1 MHWLTHACRALAAT
15 LLAGACGAALAQEAA
30 SRQTAVIGA
39 DEWAPV
45 DSATLDGARG
55 GFEAPGGLNIS
66 LGIERVVSVN
76 GEVLS
81 RTNVSIPDVASMN
94 ADQLLQARDALGTA
108 RLIQIGG
115 SNYAPNDIALGSGAT
130 LVQNSLDHQ
139 AILAQTT
146 ISSTVNS
153 MALIKDINFHG
164 TIRDAIVRSAGSL

>member
-1 MHWLTHACRALAAT
+1 MYSFDYACRAIAAI
-15 LLAGACGAALAQEAA
+15 LLAGAFSAAGAQE
-30 SRQTAVIGA
+30 QTAIVGT

-45 DSATLDGARG
+45 DTAILDGARG
-55 GFEAPGGLNIS
+55 GFDVPGGLNIS

-81 RTNVSIPDVASMN
+81 RTNVIIPDVASMN

-115 SNYAPNDIALGSGAT
+115 SNYAPNDIGLGSGAT
-130 LVQNSLDHQ
+130 FVQNSLDHQ

-153 MALIKDINFHG
+153 MALLKDINFHG

>member
-1 MHWLTHACRALAAT
+1 MHWLKHACKALAAA
-15 LLAGACGAALAQEAA
+15 LLAGACGAALAQQPA
-30 SRQTAVIGA
+30 AVIGA

-45 DSATLDGARG
+45 DTAVLDDARG
-55 GFEAPGGLNIS
+55 GFEMPGGLNIS

-94 ADQLLQARDALGTA
+94 ADQLIQARDALGTA

-115 SNYAPNDIALGSGAT
+115 GNFAPNDLGLGSGAT

-153 MALIKDINFHG
+153 MALIKDINFHS